1 MYSQQTKSTL
11 QQPTLSWYNTS
22 PIMKNTQIIDKISQ
36 IEQEFQTESNCLK
49 KLVILHNYMDFLKTD
64 NALKTMFEKEN
75 SQTETTLKSL
85 LSGSTTFADFE
96 INTGTPN
103 FDNNTVFF
111 YCFLDAMYK
120 TMEEYKVLTDKEKIE
135 KFKQNVE
142 LAFKDPM
149 QNMVYNTAFSV
160 LNKKIINELS
170 TEDFIKGSK
179 NNTYFDKEQSILH
192 IKGKETKIKRK
203 ADLPIEHYILE
214 CLFDQE
220 DKTEEVYY
228 QDVAKDKLNE
238 LEYDSSTDWK
248 TYHKACQRLQDKIRI
263 DAQIDDFLIFTTG
276 KTGNVKINKD
286 YL

>member
-1 MYSQQTKSTL
+1 
-11 QQPTLSWYNTS
+11 
-22 PIMKNTQIIDKISQ
+22 MKNTQIIDKISQ
-36 IEQEFQTESNCLK
+36 IEQGFLTENNCLK
-49 KLVILHNYMDFLKTD
+49 KLVILHSYVDFLKTD
-64 NALKTMFEKEN
+64 NSLKAMFETEN
-75 SQTETTLKSL
+75 SQTETTLNSL
-85 LSGSTTFADFE
+85 LTGSTTFADFE

-120 TMEEYKVLTDKEKIE
+120 TMEEYKVLTDKDKIE

-149 QNMVYNTAFSV
+149 QIMVYNMAFVV

-170 TEDFIKGSK
+170 TEDFIKGHK
-179 NNTYFDKEQSILH
+179 DNTYFDKEQSVLH
-192 IKGKETKIKRK
+192 IKGKEVKIKRK

-214 CLFDQE
+214 SLFDQE
-220 DKTEEVYY
+220 DKIEEVYY
-228 QDVAKDKLNE
+228 QDIAKDKLKE

-248 TYHKACQRLQDKIRI
+248 TYHKACQRLQDKIRV
-263 DAQIDDFLIFTTG
+263 DAQIDDFIIFTTG
-276 KTGNVKINKD
+276 KTGNVKINSD

>member
-1 MYSQQTKSTL
+1 
-11 QQPTLSWYNTS
+11 
-22 PIMKNTQIIDKISQ
+22 MKNTQIIDKISQ
-36 IEQEFQTESNCLK
+36 TEREFQAENNCFK
-49 KLVILHNYMDFLKTD
+49 KLVILHSYMDFLKTD

-75 SQTETTLKSL
+75 SQTETTLNSM

-149 QNMVYNTAFSV
+149 QIMVYNMAFAV

-170 TEDFIKGSK
+170 TEDFIKGHK
-179 NNTYFDKEQSILH
+179 DNTYFDKEQSVLH
-192 IKGKETKIKRK
+192 IKGKEVKIKRK

-228 QDVAKDKLNE
+228 QDIAKEKLRA
-238 LEYDSSTDWK
+238 LEYDSSNDWK
-248 TYHKACQRLQDKIRI
+248 TYHKACQRLQDKIRV
-263 DAQIDDFLIFTTG
+263 DAQIADFIIFTTG
-276 KTGNVKINKD
+276 KTGNVKINSD

>member
-1 MYSQQTKSTL
+1 
-11 QQPTLSWYNTS
+11 
-22 PIMKNTQIIDKISQ
+22 MKNTQIIEKISQ
-36 IEQEFQTESNCLK
+36 IEQNFQAENNCLK
-49 KLVILHNYMDFLKTD
+49 KLVILHSYMDFLKTD
-64 NALKTMFEKEN
+64 NTLKTLFEKEN
-75 SQTETTLKSL
+75 SQTETTLNSM
-85 LSGSTTFADFE
+85 LSGSTTFADFN
-96 INTGTPN
+96 IQTGKTN
-103 FDNNTVFF
+103 IDSNSIFF

-149 QNMVYNTAFSV
+149 QNMVYNMAFAV

-170 TEDFIKGSK
+170 TEDFIKGHK
-179 NNTYFDKEQSILH
+179 DNTYFDNEQSVLH
-192 IKGKETKIKRK
+192 IKGKEVKIKRK

-228 QDVAKDKLNE
+228 QDIAKEKLRA
-238 LEYDSSTDWK
+238 LEYDSSNDWK

-263 DAQIDDFLIFTTG
+263 DAQIDDFIIFTTG
-276 KTGNVKINKD
+276 KTGNVKINNN